1 MKTQYNPIFENNCV
15 LAERH
20 RVVSFNIW
28 LHSKLIKSKTSL
40 YVVSVFLFRDWEMCN
55 EVDMQLVLFTRK
67 KRDKCVCGPPM

>member
-67 KRDKCVCGPPM
+67 KKR